1 VHLQILNRQLFNK
14 LLNRHHETL
23 NPQDRPQ
30 RVSPRSRFATGHDG
44 HKGVDARGARFSQ
57 TTFVN
62 FVMPELRGFKGF
74 VTFVSAK
81 PSW

>member
-1 VHLQILNRQLFNK
+1 VAPSKATTGDYDFFTTKSLREGTKNTK
-14 LLNRHHETL
+14 TKTTKVASRHVTM
-23 NPQDRPQ
+23 DTK
-30 RVSPRSRFATGHDG
+30 AC
-44 HKGVDARGARFSQ
+44 DARGARFSQ
-57 TTFVN
+57 TAFVN